1 MHPQDLERLRD
12 LCARIAFSYGFLGR
26 NPHQALWLVRTAI
39 MSRRVNWVLDP
50 DIRSFLD
57 SVDHEWLARMLR
69 TGSPILDYCGSSADE
84 GSAGHVRLVDAGGP
98 GAADRVRPDVLAN
111 LRRRKKVLRP

>member
-1 MHPQDLERLRD
+1 
-12 LCARIAFSYGFLGR
+12 
-26 NPHQALWLVRTAI
+26 VRTAI
-39 MSRRVNWVLDP
+39 MSRPVNWVLDP

-84 GSAGHVRLVDAGGP
+84 GSAGHVRLVDAWGP